1 MYMRVP
7 TCTGMAEAKMA
18 EVVRRRGRA
27 AAPAPP
33 PSQRQFMPHR
43 VQPTP
48 AAPPGA
54 GEEGGGVQRALFAK
68 VAPTD
73 SNYKSKSKAAVR
85 GGVDGLRCRVAC
97 GFAAVKAHTLPR
109 DFKMRM
115 VLLSK
120 EHHAHLAEKA
130 KEQRDAAEEQVRLR
144 LL

>member
-1 MYMRVP
+1 M
-7 TCTGMAEAKMA
+7 
-18 EVVRRRGRA
+18 
-27 AAPAPP
+27 
-33 PSQRQFMPHR
+33 
-43 VQPTP
+43 
-48 AAPPGA
+48 
-54 GEEGGGVQRALFAK
+54 QRALFAK
-68 VAPTD
+68 VAPAD

-97 GFAAVKAHTLPR
+97 GFAAVKARTLPR

-120 EHHAHLAEKA
+120 EAEKA